1 MPKRVITAA
10 VGVAGLVV
18 IGLGVAS
25 ATVWRADDVLVATTT
40 TTDHLIVTDPGVLEL
55 GGDPVTVRATT
66 SGGDP
71 VVLAIG
77 RDTDVAGWVGTDAH
91 AQVTG
96 LAGWHELES
105 SSVPAGPSASASP
118 SASGSPS
125 PSASPSSG
133 SGTDEAAAVA
143 DPAGSDLWVAQA
155 TGDGSARLVWPA
167 QSGRWSLLVAGT
179 GDSAPTLS
187 LSWPRVVT
195 TPWLWPLVVLG
206 SLLALGAAALLA
218 RDWNR
223 RRTGT
228 QEPEWHPVTTGA
240 MSTVGEPGTLTRR
253 QIREAELARTA
264 RPRTGAVPRVGTPAR
279 GTPQAAPAPETSP
292 VASAT
297 DHSENDTV
305 VLRAVPPQDGPPAR
319 AASEPVASAPVP
331 AAPGVPTR
339 AVPTRR
345 ALRTGAIPVVSAG
358 QQPVQQGATAT
369 PSSPAAPEDDAA
381 TPKPAW
387 LRGRRGAAAPAQAPA
402 GPMTS
407 SAGEPSAVRA
417 STAGASVPAS
427 SDASTPASVA
437 PDARDGASDAT
448 EVIGTVPARPA
459 TGPSAPPPPPGAWV
473 PTPPPSSAAAAPAS
487 GPRSV
492 SRPTWLPTTAP
503 GGDQPPAAPRPPA
516 PAPRS
521 SSPEASAGA
530 TSPERTSAEAASA
543 EATSAEGTS
552 PAGAD
557 PAEQTAGSRA
567 DAWRRAWGL
576 PSTDEPTT
584 EQGEDR

>member
-55 GGDPVTVRATT
+55 GGDPVTIRATT

-91 AQVTG
+91 AQVSG
-96 LAGWHELES
+96 LSGWHELDTA
-105 SSVPAGPSASASP
+105 SVAADPSASP
-118 SASGSPS
+118 SASPS
-125 PSASPSSG
+125 TEPSASSSAEPSASASASPSSG
-133 SGTDEAAAVA
+133 SDDESSVA
-143 DPAGSDLWVAQA
+143 DPTDSDLWVAQA

-167 QSGRWSLLVAGT
+167 QPGRWSLLVAGT

-195 TPWLWPLVVLG
+195 TPWLWPLVILG
-206 SLLALGAAALLA
+206 SLLALAAAALLA

-228 QEPEWHPVTTGA
+228 EEPEWHPVTTGA

-253 QIREAELARTA
+253 QIREAELARAA
-264 RPRTGAVPRVGTPAR
+264 RPRTGAVPRVGTPGR
-279 GTPQAAPAPETSP
+279 GTPQAGPTHDGSP
-292 VASAT
+292 VG
-297 DHSENDTV
+297 SENDTV
-305 VLRAVPPQDGPPAR
+305 VLRAVPGDPAAPVPP
-319 AASEPVASAPVP
+319 AASEPPASAPV
-331 AAPGVPTR
+331 APGVPTR

-358 QQPVQQGATAT
+358 QQPVRPEPGAPAT
-369 PSSPAAPEDDAA
+369 PTSPASPASPASPGAPGTTEDDAA
-381 TPKPAW
+381 DPKPAW
-387 LRGRRGAAAPAQAPA
+387 LRGRRGAAAAEQPAAPTSSSGTAEPTTPAPA
-402 GPMTS
+402 AP
-407 SAGEPSAVRA
+407 GEGA
-417 STAGASVPAS
+417 TA
-427 SDASTPASVA
+427 T
-437 PDARDGASDAT
+437 DAT
-448 EVIGTVPARPA
+448 EAIGTVRPRPA
-459 TGPSAPPPPPGAWV
+459 TGASVPPPPPGAWV
-473 PTPPPSSAAAAPAS
+473 PVPPPSSAAGPAS

-492 SRPTWLPTTAP
+492 SRPAWLPISAP
-503 GGDQPPAAPRPPA
+503 GGDQPPAAPRPAA
-516 PAPRS
+516 PGAPEAA
-521 SSPEASAGA
+521 SPEADA
-530 TSPERTSAEAASA
+530 PETL
-543 EATSAEGTS
+543 
-552 PAGAD
+552 D
-557 PAEQTAGSRA
+557 PAEQAGSRA